1 MMVRTLS
8 LTLTLLFYLSLLLV
22 IIFELI
28 FVLFFVADESHYSS
42 YAYFNLGYIF
52 DLFSQKEAKKP

>member
-28 FVLFFVADESHYSS
+28 FVLSFVADESHYS